1 MFSPVFNAGTGTR
14 LSQKFGVDLQV
25 YPRVV
30 TWVNVVGVSVFFTY
44 WACMARYGHLLY
56 FTLLTFSC

>member
-44 WACMARYGHLLY
+44 WARMARYGHSLN
-56 FTLLTFSC
+56 FTLLTFL

>member
-1 MFSPVFNAGTGTR
+1 MFSPVFNAGTGAR

-44 WACMARYGHLLY
+44 WARMARYGHLLN
-56 FTLLTFSC
+56 FTVLTFSC